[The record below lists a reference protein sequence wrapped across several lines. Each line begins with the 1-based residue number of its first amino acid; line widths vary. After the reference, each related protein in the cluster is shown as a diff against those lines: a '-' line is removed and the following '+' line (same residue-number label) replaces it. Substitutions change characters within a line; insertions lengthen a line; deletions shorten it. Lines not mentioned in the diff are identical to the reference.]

1 MIDPIAFRIG
11 PIDVHWYGIIIAS
24 AVLACSALVAVAT
37 PALADSKSHHRE
49 RVQVCHTTR
58 GQRNTGTAVGAVT
71 GGVLGNVLS
80 GGSKVG
86 GTLIGAGVGAVAGHE
101 VAKHNAKK
109 VCHWEYR

>member
-1 MIDPIAFRIG
+1 VRNKL
-11 PIDVHWYGIIIAS
+11 IAS
-24 AVLACSALVAVAT
+24 AALACSALVAVAT

-58 GQRNTGTAVGAVT
+58 GARNTGTAVGAVS
-71 GGVLGNVLS
+71 GGVLGNVVS
-80 GGSKVG
+80 HGGGKLG